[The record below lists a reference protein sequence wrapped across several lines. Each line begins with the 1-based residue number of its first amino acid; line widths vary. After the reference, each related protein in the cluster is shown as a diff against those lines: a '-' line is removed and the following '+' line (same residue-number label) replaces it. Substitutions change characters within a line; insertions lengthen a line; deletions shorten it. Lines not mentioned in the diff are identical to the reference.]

1 MPSVVQIIVGSLLW
15 LLLFLEVVLGRLTG
29 PPSPSSLLAAAHLS
43 RFSHFGRHK
52 DHEWQL
58 IPRGGSSS
66 PVDEKG
72 NGNEEER
79 YSRQV
84 YTLGARAHGLVRSAT
99 VFVDGP
105 CSSGLTYE
113 TVKNLALSGIGTI
126 VLVTSQSSHDENYH
140 YPRWDDLGNTYV
152 RGARAELG
160 IQDDE
165 EMSSSE
171 LLVEFLRRLNP
182 SLQVEQI
189 TREELSKIDLPN
201 GGIVLCVDRPYDTQ
215 VQLNRVCRERS
226 LPFVSVETAGVHGRI
241 FSDFGPT
248 FEVHDADGETPM
260 VVPLDRVELSEG
272 DNNTVLLVRSVEGER
287 HDVSKGDVVRF
298 RLSNGDM
305 MDAACIVT
313 KVMTP
318 ETILVKLDAEHS
330 SDKDISVFAEEV
342 NANAGSF
349 SREKQK
355 TLVSFSSLEEATER
369 AVRDPS
375 LFTPCDFDKAFDEN
389 RRIAVFRAFQTL
401 NDFVK
406 KHQTLPMDE
415 QVSIFQRAIEVDE
428 DEKECRRHWQLFA
441 NKCAAKFVPVQC
453 IFGAVAAQECLKAA
467 SGLYNPIQQFLQYD
481 CDEVIISDIS
491 RGAMESKC
499 ADSGLGY
506 IMGEKVVNALR
517 SRKLFV
523 VGAGAIGCELLKN
536 LAAMQAGTKKEGV
549 IIVTDMDTI
558 EKSNLSRQLLFRDG
572 DISKFKSKA
581 AEEAITR
588 LNPAVKIE
596 THTSKVGD
604 SDSGPFD
611 SRFWSKGIHVV
622 LNALDNVEARLYMD
636 AQCVSNQKA
645 LVDSGTLGSKGN
657 VQVVVPHLS
666 ESYASSAD
674 PPDPSIPV
682 CTLKNFPYSISHTI
696 QWGRDQFDGMF
707 VRRPEQAKRY
717 AKVVAFSSLE
727 ELESTLRHDLGD
739 DAAILAARELVEDL
753 SVDPS
758 SVAEVRRQAICWAVQ
773 AARRLFHDSVVSLL
787 EEHPLDSVDED
798 GELFWSRSRKPPRAV
813 KFPTSAEETIEAD
826 LVDFV
831 RFAARLRIETF
842 LGGNSLD
849 TIVSCEEVKAA
860 LLPDACRPS
869 VSNEATSIRSLL
881 QPLMDFA
888 HTNNSMHAA
897 RFEKD
902 DESNG
907 HIAFITAASNLRALC
922 YGIPPA
928 DVMET
933 RRVAGRIVP
942 AMITTTAFVSALS
955 CAELVKIVQGAP
967 LNRFRNAFINLA
979 LPFFAFTAPVP
990 AAEFEGLRGEAYT
1003 IWDRIMIHES
1013 KKVAASGGLTVR
1025 QFLKELKKNA
1035 ANDPDLIDVASVS
1048 YGQYMIYSN
1057 FLNEDDDD
1065 LLDTDLWTV
1074 VQKSVASGD
1083 EFDSSFSRDPSTDG
1097 NTLQTID
1104 DSKLDL
1110 IVVVEDLKNGEEVE
1124 LPPVTVMRST
1134 TRK

>member
-105 CSSGLTYE
+105 CASGLTYE

-126 VLVTSQSSHDENYH
+126 IIVTSQSSHDTNYH
-140 YPRWDDLGNTYV
+140 YSRWDDLGNSYV

-160 IQDDE
+160 IQDNE
-165 EMSSSE
+165 EMSPSE
-171 LLVEFLRRLNP
+171 LLIEFLRRLNP
-182 SLQVEQI
+182 SLRVEQI
-189 TREELSKIDLPN
+189 TRENLLKIDLTN
-201 GGIVLCVDRPYDTQ
+201 DGIVLCVDRPYDTQ
-215 VQLNRVCRERS
+215 VQLNRICRQKA
-226 LPFVSVETAGVHGRI
+226 LPFVAVETAGVHGRI

-248 FEVHDADGETPM
+248 FEVHDVDGETPM
-260 VVPLDRVELSEG
+260 VVPLDKVELSEG
-272 DNNTVLLVRSVEGER
+272 DNTVLLVRSVEGER
-287 HDVSKGDVVRF
+287 HDVSKGDVLRF
-298 RLSNGDM
+298 QLSNGDV
-305 MDAACIVT
+305 MDTTCIVT

-318 ETILVKLDAEHS
+318 EKILVKLDAERS
-330 SDKDISVFAEEV
+330 SDKDIVAFAEDV
-342 NANAGSF
+342 NANARSF
-349 SREKQK
+349 SREKEK
-355 TLVSFSSLEEATER
+355 TLISFSSLDEATGR
-369 AVRDPS
+369 AMKDPS
-375 LFTPCDFDKAFDEN
+375 LFTPCDFEKAFDEN
-389 RRIAVFRAFQTL
+389 RRVAVFRAFQTL

-406 KHQTLPMDE
+406 KHETLPVDE
-415 QVSIFQRAIEVDE
+415 HVSIFQRSIESDE
-428 DEKECRRHWQLFA
+428 NQKQWRRHWHLFA
-441 NKCAAKFVPVQC
+441 NKCAAKFVPLQC

-467 SGLYNPIQQFLQYD
+467 TGLYNPIQQFLQYD
-481 CDEVIISDIS
+481 CDEVILSDIS
-491 RGAMESKC
+491 RGLIESNS

-506 IMGEKVVNALR
+506 ILGEKAVSTLR
-517 SRKLFV
+517 SRKIFV

-536 LAAMQAGTKKEGV
+536 LAAMQAGTKKKGV

-558 EKSNLSRQLLFRDG
+558 ERSNLSRQLLFRDG
-572 DISKFKSKA
+572 DISKFKSMA
-581 AEEAITR
+581 AGEAITR
-588 LNPAVKIE
+588 LNPAVKMEI
-596 THTSKVGD
+596 HTSKVGD

-611 SRFWSKGIHVV
+611 SIFWSKKVHVV
-622 LNALDNVEARLYMD
+622 LNALDNVEARLYID
-636 AQCVSNQKA
+636 TQCVANQKA
-645 LVDSGTLGSKGN
+645 LVDSGTLGAKGN

-682 CTLKNFPYSISHTI
+682 CTLKNFPYAISHTI
-696 QWGRDQFDGMF
+696 QWGRDQFDGLF
-707 VRRPEQAKRY
+707 VRRPLQAKRY
-717 AKVVAFSSLE
+717 AEIVASTSIE
-727 ELESTLRHDLGD
+727 ELEAILRRDLGD
-739 DAAILAARELVEDL
+739 DAAIIAVRELTEDL

-758 SVAEVRRQAICWAVQ
+758 SVGEVRRQAICWAIQV
-773 AARRLFHDSVVSLL
+773 ARRLFHDSILSLL
-787 EEHPLDSVDED
+787 EEHPLDSLDED
-798 GELFWSRSRKPPRAV
+798 GELFWSQSRKPPRV
-813 KFPTSAEETIEAD
+813 VQFPGSAEETIDTD

-842 LGGNSLD
+842 LGRDSTNSVVLCD
-849 TIVSCEEVKAA
+849 EVKTA
-860 LLPDACRPS
+860 LLLDVGRPS
-869 VSNEATSIRSLL
+869 ASDEATNTRSLL
-881 QPLMDFA
+881 QSLKDMVDP
-888 HTNNSMHAA
+888 NNIIYAA
-897 RFEKD
+897 EFEKD
-902 DESNG
+902 DETNG

-928 DVMET
+928 DAMET

-955 CAELVKIVQGAP
+955 CVELLKIVEGAP
-967 LNRFRNAFINLA
+967 LKRFRNAFINLA
-979 LPFFAFTAPVP
+979 LPFFAFTVPVP
-990 AAEFEGLRGEAYT
+990 AAEVEGLWGRTYT

-1013 KKVAASGGLTVR
+1013 RQEAASGGLTVR
-1025 QFLKELKKNA
+1025 QFLNELRKSA
-1035 ANDPDLIDVASVS
+1035 ANEPDLIDVASVS

-1083 EFDSSFSRDPSTDG
+1083 EFDSSFYRDLSPDG
-1097 NTLQTID
+1097 NNVQTID
-1104 DSKLDL
+1104 ASKLDL
-1110 IVVVEDLKNGEEVE
+1110 TVVVEDRKNGEDVE
-1124 LPPVTVMRST
+1124 LPPVTVVRAR
-1134 TRK
+1134 TRN